1 MYLAFKFGFVMA
13 GCMALSSFVLGY
25 QILPADALFFFD
37 LAKFSPAM

>member
-25 QILPADALFFFD
+25 QILPADALFFD